1 MRVKMISIFD
11 IIALIII
18 VILAIGIEIGKNDK
32 DDK

>member
-1 MRVKMISIFD
+1 MISIFD